1 MTIDILLKAPPAVL
15 ATGSSLLILLI
26 VFVLFFLLPG
36 LRLRARLS
44 SVLRRLRNEAPKSIV
59 DLQKAFDVDNK
70 LNHFWREFRNTL
82 HEQQGE
88 HDGQLV
94 TVAVR
99 ATIPA
104 DSFFNGQYI
113 VDSRLQTE
121 FFKHLPGILTGV
133 GIIGTFLG
141 LITGLQAFKV
151 SEDAG
156 QVRESL
162 ELLLGGVFEAFIVS
176 ATAITLAMIVTL
188 LEKALLASLYRF
200 TEDIAQH
207 LDSLF
212 TAGAGEEY
220 LSRLVTASEDSASQS
235 KILKDA
241 LVGDLK
247 TILHEMNE
255 RQITAQAAQSEAL
268 GRHITGGIENSLQA
282 PLKQIGDLVSKASG
296 DQSAV
301 AAELLKDVMASFSQR
316 LNELFGGQITGI
328 QELNQKSAQAMQDA
342 VASLNQLV
350 GRMEDNSQRSGDTM
364 ADKMGQAVEEMARR
378 QADMNQQTQSFVESI
393 RQMVASSQTETNAKL
408 NEAIGDLNKHVTEMI
423 SALQTQATQSHQ
435 EQQRREES
443 LNDRTQGMVTSLG
456 DSVADV
462 VTQMAASTA
471 QMQQSVASL
480 ERTTTASIDK
490 LNAGAT
496 TLEQGA
502 TAFARAGDKVTEALG
517 QAATVANKMT
527 EVSGSLTSSSSALQ
541 SILADYRSNREA
553 TGSMLT
559 EVRAVVEAAKRE
571 ASLTQDVLG
580 RIQSAAD
587 KLAAAQEETEDYLEG
602 ISEVLAKAHGE
613 FANGTTSTLNKMHSD
628 FHDKLSGAVGLLSTA
643 IEALGVTVLGA
654 SSPRK

>member
-1 MTIDILLKAPPAVL
+1 MTIELLLKAPPAVL
-15 ATGSSLLILLI
+15 ATGSSLFILLV

-36 LRLRARLS
+36 LHLRVRLS
-44 SVLRRLRNEAPKSIV
+44 SVLRRFRNETPQSIL
-59 DLQKAFDVDNK
+59 DLQKVFDIDHK
-70 LNHFWREFRNTL
+70 LSHFWREFRDTL
-82 HEQQGE
+82 HEQKGE
-88 HDGQLV
+88 HDGQIV
-94 TVAVR
+94 TTAVR

-104 DSFFNGQYI
+104 DSFFNAQYI
-113 VDSRLQTE
+113 VDGRLRTE

-162 ELLLGGVFEAFIVS
+162 ELLLGGVFEAFLVS
-176 ATAITLAMIVTL
+176 ATAITLAMVVTL
-188 LEKALLASLYRF
+188 LEKALLTSLYRC
-200 TEDIAQH
+200 TEGIAQY

-247 TILHEMNE
+247 TILHEMSE

-350 GRMEDNSQRSGDTM
+350 GRMEENGRRSGDIM
-364 ADKMGQAVEEMARR
+364 ALKMGKAMEEMERR
-378 QADMNQQTQSFVESI
+378 QAEMNQQTQSFIESI
-393 RQMVASSQTETNAKL
+393 RQTIASSQTETNAKL
-408 NEAIGDLNKHVTEMI
+408 NEAIRDLNTHVTEMI
-423 SALQTQATQSHQ
+423 RALQTQAAQSHQ
-435 EQQRREES
+435 EQQRREQGLS
-443 LNDRTQGMVTSLG
+443 DRTQGMVTSLG
-456 DSVADV
+456 DSVAEIV
-462 VTQMAASTA
+462 KQMAASTT
-471 QMQQSVASL
+471 QMQESVAVL
-480 ERTTTASIDK
+480 ERTTTSSIDK

-502 TAFARAGDKVTEALG
+502 TAFARAGDRVTESLS

-553 TGSMLT
+553 TSSMLT

-571 ASLTQDVLG
+571 ASLTQDALE
-580 RIQSAAD
+580 RIQFAAT
-587 KLAAAQEETEDYLEG
+587 KLAEAQKEADAYLDGVSKVLTE
-602 ISEVLAKAHGE
+602 AHGK
-613 FANGTTSTLNKMHSD
+613 FADGLTRTIDRANSD
-628 FHDKLSGAVGLLSTA
+628 FHNKLSSAVGLLSGA
-643 IEALGVTVLGA
+643 IEELEVVISSAP
-654 SSPRK
+654 SPRK